1 MLYDEAKAKEQI
13 ELCEKLIEGMT
24 NEREKNFTIA
34 TMLTTLVKVNLV
46 NTAVVSNENVKEIFT
61 ALSSSPKLNRQ
72 TKKMVEDLQV
82 LIPK

>member
-1 MLYDEAKAKEQI
+1 MLYDEAKAKEHI
-13 ELCEKLIEGMT
+13 ELCEKVIEGMT

-72 TKKMVEDLQV
+72 TKKMVEDIQA